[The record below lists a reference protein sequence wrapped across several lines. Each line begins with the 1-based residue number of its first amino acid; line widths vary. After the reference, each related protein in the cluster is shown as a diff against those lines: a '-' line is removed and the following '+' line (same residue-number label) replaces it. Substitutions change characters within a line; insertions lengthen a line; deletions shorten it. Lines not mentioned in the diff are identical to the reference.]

1 MAGRFIKMIMTM
13 TNNDDKIEKTVREV
27 EEDKSSS
34 PPSLSLRESSVYE
47 EYAKKNDLSLNPNR
61 KTVEEIIKGLL
72 EREKKFGARYC
83 PCRRVTNNPEEDK
96 KNICPC
102 QFMRMEIEKQ
112 GHCLCNLFV
121 K

>member
-1 MAGRFIKMIMTM
+1 MVRWFIKMIMRM
-13 TNNDDKIEKTVREV
+13 SNDDDKIKKIVRE
-27 EEDKSSS
+27 
-34 PPSLSLRESSVYE
+34 YE
-47 EYAKKNDLSLNPNR
+47 EYAKKNDFSLNPNR
-61 KTVEEIIKGLL
+61 KAVEGIVKGLL
-72 EREKKFGARYC
+72 EREKKYGARYC
-83 PCRRVTNNPEEDK
+83 PCSRVTNNPEEDK

>member
-1 MAGRFIKMIMTM
+1 MTMTM
-13 TNNDDKIEKTVREV
+13 TNNDDKIEKAVRE
-27 EEDKSSS
+27 
-34 PPSLSLRESSVYE
+34 YE
-47 EYAKKNDLSLNPNR
+47 EYAKQNGFSLNPNR
-61 KTVEEIIKGLL
+61 KAVEGIVKGLL
-72 EREKKFGARYC
+72 EREKKFGVRYC
-83 PCRRVTNNPEEDK
+83 PCRRVTNNSEEDK